1 MTSHVFTEATHV
13 VSAPCGFACAV
24 THATYLYIPSF
35 IEIRLRAFEP
45 QQVEICPFPFLW
57 LLAFTTS
64 CTTVQGV
71 IKTVKHYCQISANVY
86 TEQKG
91 QNISN

>member
-35 IEIRLRAFEP
+35 IEIRLGAFEP

-64 CTTVQGV
+64 CLHYRSRCDKNC
-71 IKTVKHYCQISANVY
+71 KTLLPN
-86 TEQKG
+86 
-91 QNISN
+91 